1 MGSYR
6 LLSLTSVPSKI
17 MECILLETVLRSM
30 ENKEVTDDS
39 QHDFAN
45 SKLCLTNLQAGYEGL
60 QHWWIRE
67 E

>member
-39 QHDFAN
+39 
-45 SKLCLTNLQAGYEGL
+45 
-60 QHWWIRE
+60 
-67 E
+67 